1 MLSQVSGDTWKRPKN
16 NRKDDILLEKILI
29 LLSLSLSL
37 LSPSSIPLIL
47 LSFSGSFSIYFF
59 APPFFLS
66 FSLFPPSSF
75 FLSLFFHPPE
85 KSWREYTL
93 WNDTDRVGPPGQK
106 SLSLSLSGGGWL
118 MDSFLRPIYERREK
132 IKDGIRRGE

>member
-29 LLSLSLSL
+29 LPSLPSLPLFHSL
-37 LSPSSIPLIL
+37 HSSI
-47 LSFSGSFSIYFF
+47 
-59 APPFFLS
+59 FLRII
-66 FSLFPPSSF
+66 FNLFLRSSF
-75 FLSLFFHPPE
+75 FLSFLISSFFFFLVSFFHPSE

-93 WNDTDRVGPPGQK
+93 WNDTDRVGSPGQR